1 MIRNLIFDF
10 DGTLADTA
18 AGILA
23 TEREM
28 LRRMGL
34 PEPGQAQMCSAIG
47 LPLPE
52 SLRRGCDIPAGRVE
66 EAVRLYRDLFFDY
79 APQHI
84 LIFDGVRE
92 TLATFSRRGIRM
104 AIATSRSSNSLD
116 VILATHALTDYFPE
130 RVTADQGIRAK
141 PAPDM
146 VLHLLRKMEIQA
158 GQTLVVGDTT
168 FDLEMGKGAGCLT
181 AGVSYG
187 NHSRDRLSTVS
198 PDWIVDRFD
207 ELEAIVFPS
216 GTDGSR
222 G

>member
-1 MIRNLIFDF
+1 MIRNIIFDF

-34 PEPGQAQMCSAIG
+34 PEPAQAQMCSAIG

-52 SLRRGCDIPAGRVE
+52 SLRRGCNIPTERVD
-66 EAVRLYRDLFFDY
+66 EAVRLYRALFFDY

-84 LIFDGVRE
+84 IIFDGVKE
-92 TLATFSRRGIRM
+92 TLAAFRDKGLRL

-116 VILATHALTDYFPE
+116 VILATHGMVDFFPE
-130 RVTADQGIRAK
+130 RVTADQGIKAK

-146 VLHLLRKMEIQA
+146 VLHLLRKMGIRPEE
-158 GQTLVVGDTT
+158 TLVVGDTT

-187 NHSRDRLSTVS
+187 NHSREQLSTVQ

-207 ELEAIVFPS
+207 ELISIAGIA
-216 GTDGSR
+216 
-222 G
+222 

>member
-10 DGTLADTA
+10 DGTLADTQE
-18 AGILA
+18 GILA

-28 LRRMGL
+28 LRRMKL
-34 PEPGQAQMCSAIG
+34 PEPSREQMCNAIG

-52 SLRRGCDIPAGRVE
+52 SLRRGCDIPLARVD
-66 EAVRLYRDLFFDY
+66 EAVLLYRALFFDY

-84 LIFDGVRE
+84 IIFDGVKE
-92 TLATFSRRGIRM
+92 TLADFADRGLRM
-104 AIATSRSSNSLD
+104 AIATSRSSNTLEK
-116 VILATHALTDYFPE
+116 ILETHGMDGYFPH
-130 RVTADQGIRAK
+130 RVTADCGIKAK

-146 VLHLLRKMEIQA
+146 VLHLLETMAIKAEE
-158 GQTLVVGDTT
+158 TLVVGDTT

-187 NHSRDRLSTVS
+187 NHSREHLATVS

-207 ELEAIVFPS
+207 ELRAIV
-216 GTDGSR
+216 GI
-222 G
+222 

>member
-10 DGTLADTA
+10 DGTLADTQE
-18 AGILA
+18 GILA

-28 LRRMGL
+28 LRRMKL
-34 PEPGQAQMCSAIG
+34 PEPPREQMCNAIG

-52 SLRRGCDIPAGRVE
+52 SLRRGCDIPAEQVD
-66 EAVRLYRDLFFDY
+66 EAVLLYRALFFDY

-84 LIFDGVRE
+84 IIFDGVKE
-92 TLATFSRRGIRM
+92 TLADFAGRGLRM

-116 VILATHALTDYFPE
+116 KILETHGMDGYFPH
-130 RVTADQGIRAK
+130 RVTADCGIKAK

-146 VLHLLRKMEIQA
+146 VLHLLETMAIKPEE
-158 GQTLVVGDTT
+158 TLVVGDTT
-168 FDLEMGKGAGCLT
+168 FDLEMGKSAGCLT

-187 NHSRDRLSTVS
+187 NHSCEQLATVS

-207 ELEAIVFPS
+207 GLKAIV
-216 GTDGSR
+216 GI
-222 G
+222 

>member
-10 DGTLADTA
+10 DGTLADTQE
-18 AGILA
+18 GILA

-28 LRRMGL
+28 LRRMKL
-34 PEPGQAQMCSAIG
+34 PEPSREQMCNAIG

-52 SLRRGCDIPAGRVE
+52 SLRRGCDIPPARVD
-66 EAVRLYRDLFFDY
+66 EAVLLYRALFFDY

-84 LIFDGVRE
+84 IIFDGVKE
-92 TLATFSRRGIRM
+92 TLADFADRSLRM
-104 AIATSRSSNSLD
+104 AIATSRSSNTLEK
-116 VILATHALTDYFPE
+116 ILETHGMDGYFPH
-130 RVTADQGIRAK
+130 RVTADCGIKAK

-146 VLHLLRKMEIQA
+146 VLHLLETMAIKAEE
-158 GQTLVVGDTT
+158 TLVVGDTT

-187 NHSRDRLSTVS
+187 NHSREQLATVS

-207 ELEAIVFPS
+207 ELRAIV
-216 GTDGSR
+216 GI
-222 G
+222 